1 MYFNENLTS
10 KWTKFCF
17 YKVLQLHCS
26 YCIGNY
32 LIVLG
37 GPCC

>member
-17 YKVLQLHCS
+17 YLK
-26 YCIGNY
+26 YCNCIVR
-32 LIVLG
+32 IVLVII
-37 GPCC
+37 